1 MAQGKDPMLCVNI
14 YSPGKR
20 KTKYYR
26 LSYFQDGKIK
36 HLHIPG
42 GNVLAP
48 LAQKRAKILQK
59 LIDSGVELKE
69 IIAVVKTY
77 RGKS

>member
-1 MAQGKDPMLCVNI
+1 MAKGKDPMLCVNT

-26 LSYFQDGKIK
+26 LSYFQDGKTK

-42 GNVLAP
+42 GNTRSK
-48 LAQKRAKILQK
+48 LAQDRAKVLQK
-59 LIDSGVELKE
+59 LIDRGAELKE

-77 RGKS
+77 RSG